1 MAIAPPRPETPA
13 PSTLSTP
20 ALAVLLLG
28 VALVPID
35 MFVVNVAL
43 ASIGAD
49 LAASTAQLE
58 AVVAGYGV
66 ALAVTLVTGGRL
78 GDRFGRRRV
87 FLAGMAG
94 FTLASLVCGLAPG
107 IGVLVAARVA
117 QGLAAALI
125 LPQVL
130 SIIQAGT
137 TGAARIRAIG
147 WYGGVGSLAMVVG
160 LLLGGVLLGA
170 DIAGTGWRP
179 IFLINVPV
187 GVLALVLVPRLLPES
202 RVTAPHGVDRA
213 GTALLAIAL
222 LALMVPLLEGRALG
236 WPVWTVALLVT
247 APIAGAAFALV
258 ERRAERAGRPALLP
272 PSILGVPSMRRGLL
286 VVAPFFLGVGGFL
299 FVIALVLQH
308 GLGLD
313 PFAAGTTMAAF
324 AVAFG
329 IAALAASRLGAL
341 LGRHVVAVGTVVL
354 LVGLLTTAAV
364 VTAGWPH
371 PTPLAVAGG
380 LVVVGFGQ
388 GMAAIPMFGVVL
400 AGVPTEHAGVGS
412 GALATTQQGSLAVG
426 AALFGTLYAAV
437 ADSAGPLAAYLAVTA
452 GHVIILAALAPVAV
466 ALPAVT
472 ATRPRA
478 AGVTPTAG

>member
-1 MAIAPPRPETPA
+1 MAVATQQSVA
-13 PSTLSTP
+13 PSPPALSP
-20 ALAVLLLG
+20 VALAVLLLG

-43 ASIGAD
+43 PSIGAD

-58 AVVAGYGV
+58 AVIAGYGV
-66 ALAVTLVTGGRL
+66 ALAVTLVIGGGL

-137 TGAARIRAIG
+137 TGAARMRAIG
-147 WYGGVGSLAMVVG
+147 WYGGVGSLAMIVG
-160 LLLGGVLLGA
+160 LLLGGLLVGA

-187 GVLALVLVPRLLPES
+187 GILALVLVPRLLPES
-202 RVTAPHGVDRA
+202 RATAPHGVDRA
-213 GTALLAIAL
+213 GTALLAVAL
-222 LALMVPLLEGRALG
+222 LSLMVPLLEGRALG
-236 WPVWTVALLVT
+236 WPAWTVALLVV
-247 APIAGAAFALV
+247 APIAAAAFALV

-272 PSILGVPSMRRGLL
+272 PSVLGVPSVRRGL
-286 VVAPFFLGVGGFL
+286 VVAAPFFLGVGGFL

-308 GLGLD
+308 GLELD
-313 PFAAGTTMAAF
+313 PGTAGLTMAPYA
-324 AVAFG
+324 AAFG
-329 IAALAASRLGAL
+329 AAALVAPRLVARLG
-341 LGRHVVAVGTVVL
+341 RRVVAVGTVVL
-354 LVGLLTTAAV
+354 AAGLLTTAAI
-364 VTAGWPH
+364 VTIGWPH
-371 PTPLAVAGG
+371 PAPLAVAVG

-388 GMAAIPMFGVVL
+388 ATAALPMFGVVL
-400 AGVPTEHAGVGS
+400 AGVPTEHAGVVS
-412 GALATTQQGSLAVG
+412 GALTTTQHGSLAVG
-426 AALFGTLYAAV
+426 TALFGTLYAAV

-452 GHVIILAALAPVAV
+452 GHVVILAVLAPVA
-466 ALPAVT
+466 ARLPPASE
-472 ATRPRA
+472 
-478 AGVTPTAG
+478 VTPPAG

>member
-1 MAIAPPRPETPA
+1 MALAPPRPETPA
-13 PSTLSTP
+13 PSTLSTA

-49 LAASTAQLE
+49 LAASTAELE

-66 ALAVTLVTGGRL
+66 ALAVTLVIGGRL

-107 IGVLVAARVA
+107 IGLLVTARVA
-117 QGLAAALI
+117 QGLAAALM
-125 LPQVL
+125 LPQAL

-137 TGAARIRAIG
+137 SGPARIRAIG

-160 LLLGGVLLGA
+160 LLLGGVLLDA

-187 GVLALVLVPRLLPES
+187 GILALVLVPRLLPES
-202 RVTAPHGVDRA
+202 RATAPHGVDRA

-236 WPVWTVALLVT
+236 WPAWTVALLVA
-247 APIAGAAFALV
+247 APIAAAAFALV
-258 ERRAERAGRPALLP
+258 ERRAERTGRPALLP
-272 PSILGVPSMRRGLL
+272 PSVLGVPSVRRGLL

-313 PFAAGTTMAAF
+313 PFAAGATMAAF
-324 AVAFG
+324 SVAFG
-329 IAALAASRLGAL
+329 VAALAAPRLGAW
-341 LGRHVVAVGTVVL
+341 LGRRVVTVGTVVL

-364 VTAGWPH
+364 VASGWPH
-371 PTPLAVAGG
+371 PAPLAVAAG

-388 GMAAIPMFGVVL
+388 GIAAIPMFGVVL
-400 AGVPTEHAGVGS
+400 AGVSTDHAGVAG
-412 GALATTQQGSLAVG
+412 GALSTTQQGSLAVG

-437 ADSAGPLAAYLAVTA
+437 AEAAGPLAAYLAVTA
-452 GHVIILAALAPVAV
+452 GHVIILAALAPVAA
-466 ALPAVT
+466 ALPPASG
-472 ATRPRA
+472 A
-478 AGVTPTAG
+478 TPTAG

>member
-1 MAIAPPRPETPA
+1 MAVAPPRPASPA
-13 PSTLSTP
+13 PLAPSDTLSNP

-43 ASIGAD
+43 ASIGRD

-58 AVVAGYGV
+58 AVVSGYGV
-66 ALAVTLVTGGRL
+66 ALAVVLVIGGRL

-147 WYGGVGSLAMVVG
+147 WYGGVGSLAMIVG
-160 LLLGGVLLGA
+160 MLLGGLLLGA

-202 RVTAPHGVDRA
+202 RATAPHGVDRA
-213 GTALLAIAL
+213 GTALLAVAL
-222 LALMVPLLEGRALG
+222 LALMVPLLEGRTLG
-236 WPVWTVALLVT
+236 WPGWIVALLVA
-247 APIAGAAFALV
+247 APVVAVAFALV

-272 PSILGVPSMRRGLL
+272 PSILGLPSMRRGLA

-308 GLGLD
+308 GMALD
-313 PFAAGTTMAAF
+313 PFTAGTTMVPF
-324 AVAFG
+324 AIAFG
-329 IAALAASRLGAL
+329 VAALTAPRLGAR
-341 LGRHVVAVGTVVL
+341 LGRRVVAIGMVVML
-354 LVGLLTTAAV
+354 IGLLATAAV

-371 PTPLAVAGG
+371 PAPLAVAAG

-388 GMAAIPMFGVVL
+388 AMAAIPMFGVVL
-400 AGVPTEHAGVGS
+400 SGVPTAHAGVVS
-412 GALATTQQGSLAVG
+412 GVLATTQQGSLAVG
-426 AALFGTLYAAV
+426 TALFGTLYAAV
-437 ADSAGPLAAYLAVTA
+437 ADAAGPLAAYLAVTA
-452 GHVIILAALAPVAV
+452 GHVIVLAALAPVAA
-466 ALPAVT
+466 ALPPASE
-472 ATRPRA
+472 
-478 AGVTPTAG
+478 VTPTAG